1 MSELERAGTETSV
14 ATVDEEREAERALW
28 RTVFKASL
36 IAIPICVVI
45 WVGLVWL
52 AISDKNEALGSPLAI
67 GAVIGVIAGVF
78 FGGWAGFLAKSH
90 LLDEVDRRATRH

>member
-1 MSELERAGTETSV
+1 VSELERTGTETSV
-14 ATVDEEREAERALW
+14 ATVDEVRQVERALW
-28 RTVFKASL
+28 RTVFRASL
-36 IAIPICVVI
+36 LAIPICVVL

-90 LLDEVDRRATRH
+90 TLDDLDRRASRH